1 MGFAVSPR
9 RQRLAGVL
17 TLGGFWTIEV
27 ALFVCPRVFRGDG
40 PAIVCLGWGGV
51 GTAAGVAQEEAVC
64 EMKVQ
69 GSKVVRCL
77 SERVM

>member
-1 MGFAVSPR
+1 M
-9 RQRLAGVL
+9 
-17 TLGGFWTIEV
+17 
-27 ALFVCPRVFRGDG
+27 FRGDG

-51 GTAAGVAQEEAVC
+51 GTAVGVAQEEAVC
-64 EMKVQ
+64 EVKVQ